1 MNQPLNLRFSLPSLF
16 WRGTIATLTTGS
28 LLAPGLTPA
37 AKATLE
43 ESPKAVIDE
52 VWQLVNQKYA
62 GKNFNQNEWQATRQ
76 ELLSKD
82 YASREQAYS
91 AIEQA
96 LEELGDPYTRFLD
109 PEAFKNL
116 SNQTSGELSGI
127 GARLKIDQ
135 KNKLLTVVSPLENSP
150 ASKAGI
156 KAGDRILAING
167 QLTSLMSL
175 EQATEILRGKS
186 GTDVNLRLSRPG
198 KGKFNVTLTRAQ
210 IEVPALS
217 YSLKKENQKRVG
229 YIQLKEFSSHAAE
242 QMKQAIQNLK
252 QKNADAFVLDLRD
265 NPGGLLLSGVEIA
278 RMWMENGKIVSI
290 VNREGSDRQFS
301 ANNKALTELPLAVLI
316 DGQSA
321 SASEILAGALKDSG
335 RAQVVGTRTYGKGTV
350 QSVNS
355 LSDGSGLAVTIAR
368 FYSPNGTPINQ
379 RGIKPD
385 VTVDLSTAKRQR
397 LKANPSLLGTE
408 NDPQYE
414 RAVRV
419 LK

>member
-167 QLTSLMSL
+167 KLTSLMSL

-198 KGKFNVTLTRAQ
+198 KGKFNITLTRAQ

-368 FYSPNGTPINQ
+368 FYSPSGTPINQ

-385 VTVDLSTAKRQR
+385 VAVDLSTAKRQR
-397 LKANPSLLGTE
+397 FKANPSLLGTE

>member
-368 FYSPNGTPINQ
+368 FYSPSGTPINQ

-385 VTVDLSTAKRQR
+385 VAVDLSTAKRQR
-397 LKANPSLLGTE
+397 FKANPSLLGTE

>member
-52 VWQLVNQKYA
+52 VWQLVNHKYA

-397 LKANPSLLGTE
+397 FKANPSLLGTE

>member
-397 LKANPSLLGTE
+397 FKANPSLLGTE

>member
-385 VTVDLSTAKRQR
+385 VAVDLSTAKRQR
-397 LKANPSLLGTE
+397 FKANPSLLGTE

>member
-1 MNQPLNLRFSLPSLF
+1 
-16 WRGTIATLTTGS
+16 

-385 VTVDLSTAKRQR
+385 VAVDLSTAKRQR
-397 LKANPSLLGTE
+397 FKANPSLLGTE

>member
-385 VTVDLSTAKRQR
+385 VAVDLSTAKRQR